1 MSIHS
6 EERRIAGLLRELM
19 IQRKVPAA
27 AVEGRLGWPSGRL
40 EDLLEGRVRL
50 GFDELLEVLPSL
62 GVTPG
67 EFFAG
72 LYGFDAENPIG
83 ELVEE
88 SDNGTDG
95 FRQRML
101 DRRFEE
107 SRRVVREAVARRFA
121 WKQGRAEMPGS
132 AEDPPPLPGST
143 LGPKRGSKPLR
154 R

>member
-19 IQRKVPAA
+19 VQREVSAA
-27 AVEGRLGWPSGRL
+27 AVEGRLGWQSGRL
-40 EDLLEGRVRL
+40 EDLLEGRERL

-62 GVTPG
+62 KVSPG

-72 LYGFDAENPIG
+72 LYGFG
-83 ELVEE
+83 TEE
-88 SDNGTDG
+88 SMTLVDETGNGADN

-121 WKQGRAEMPGS
+121 WKQGREA
-132 AEDPPPLPGST
+132 
-143 LGPKRGSKPLR
+143 
-154 R
+154 

>member
-19 IQRKVPAA
+19 VQREVSAA
-27 AVEGRLGWPSGRL
+27 AVEGRLGWSPGRL
-40 EDLLEGRVRL
+40 EDLLEGRERL

-62 GVTPG
+62 KVTPG

-72 LYGFDAENPIG
+72 LYGFGDESAI
-83 ELVEE
+83 ELSEE
-88 SDNGTDG
+88 SSGNGADG

-121 WKQGRAEMPGS
+121 WKKGRDSQSGPL
-132 AEDPPPLPGST
+132 LPG
-143 LGPKRGSKPLR
+143 GPAVAGPGKKPL
-154 R
+154 

>member
-1 MSIHS
+1 MPIHS

-19 IQRKVPAA
+19 VQREVSAA
-27 AVEGRLGWPSGRL
+27 AVEGRLGWPPGRL
-40 EDLLEGRVRL
+40 EDLLEGRERL

-62 GVTPG
+62 KVSPG

-72 LYGFDAENPIG
+72 LYGFGDESAIDLE
-83 ELVEE
+83 EE
-88 SDNGTDG
+88 SNGNGADG

-121 WKQGRAEMPGS
+121 WKKGREAQGLPDG
-132 AEDPPPLPGST
+132 PPSRPPIGPDR
-143 LGPKRGSKPLR
+143 GPKLR

>member
-19 IQRKVPAA
+19 VQREVSAA
-27 AVEGRLGWPSGRL
+27 AVEGRLGWQSGRL
-40 EDLLEGRVRL
+40 ENLLEGRERL

-62 GVTPG
+62 KVTPG

-72 LYGFDAENPIG
+72 LYGFGTEDLMDLP
-83 ELVEE
+83 
-88 SDNGTDG
+88 SDTGNGADS

-121 WKQGRAEMPGS
+121 WKQGREV
-132 AEDPPPLPGST
+132 
-143 LGPKRGSKPLR
+143 
-154 R
+154 